1 MLLVEFG
8 VVFHRICHRHEKVTL
23 FAILLPEGKVMKY
36 LNIFF
41 AIMFLAFAA
50 LQVNDPDPIL
60 WILIY
65 GVMAVVSVM
74 AIFDYYNRWLMS
86 ALAVLYLI
94 YMIILFPGLAEWLRQ
109 NDKSV
114 LFDDVMK
121 MEFPYIEES
130 REFLGLL
137 INQLVLAL
145 CFFRSFHKKVA

>member
-1 MLLVEFG
+1 
-8 VVFHRICHRHEKVTL
+8 
-23 FAILLPEGKVMKY
+23 MKY

-74 AIFDYYNRWLMS
+74 AIFDYYNRWLMA
-86 ALAVLYLI
+86 ALSVLYLV
-94 YMIILFPGLAEWLRQ
+94 YMIILFPGVSEWFRQ
-109 NDKSV
+109 PDKIV
-114 LFDDVMK
+114 LFDDVLK

-145 CFFRSFHKKVA
+145 CFFRSFRKKAA